1 MDIGVFLLIYAQRTK
16 MRHDL
21 LVKSLINFLIPI
33 IFLYGLFFM
42 ADLFIK
48 NGFFAIIYC
57 FVLILFGLMMN
68 NITKNFENIVSIK
81 YQPDFISFSFSLIS
95 VIYVLLIIILVTDQ
109 FSI

>member
-1 MDIGVFLLIYAQRTK
+1 

-42 ADLFIK
+42 ADLFMK

-57 FVLILFGLMMN
+57 FVLIVFGLMMN
-68 NITKNFENIVSIK
+68 NITKSFENIINIK
-81 YQPDFISFSFSLIS
+81 YQPDFISFSFSLLS
-95 VIYVLLIIILVTDQ
+95 VIYILLIVILVTDL

>member
-1 MDIGVFLLIYAQRTK
+1 
-16 MRHDL
+16 
-21 LVKSLINFLIPI
+21 
-33 IFLYGLFFM
+33 M

>member
-1 MDIGVFLLIYAQRTK
+1 MKQDLLI
-16 MRHDL
+16 
-21 LVKSLINFLIPI
+21 KSLINFLIPI

-48 NGFFAIIYC
+48 NGFFAIVYC

-68 NITKNFENIVSIK
+68 NITKSFDNIISIK
-81 YQPDFISFSFSLIS
+81 YQPDFISFSFSLLS
-95 VIYVLLIIILVTDQ
+95 FIYVLLILILVTDL